1 MGTTETVEAA
11 AVTPSLYL
19 GPQLTTIE
27 HVEVNELYSAVAL
40 IKMGATVLVGLAS
53 LATEIMI
60 ELGASEEDAHAAVDR
75 AMHGIH

>member
-1 MGTTETVEAA
+1 MTTETVEAA

-27 HVEVNELYSAVAL
+27 HVETSSLAKAVAL
-40 IKMGATVLVGLAS
+40 IRMGETVLVGFPS
-53 LATEIMI
+53 LAKLIMM
-60 ELGASEEDAHAAVDR
+60 ELGASEEDAEAAVDR